1 MWKVKRMNTAGIVVL
16 TIAVEAGGVAHY
28 PASGFDNTLRSTN
41 SIDVVRYGV
50 TNPTHDTDVTKRT

>member
-1 MWKVKRMNTAGIVVL
+1 MNTAGIVVL
-16 TIAVEAGGVAHY
+16 TIAVGAGGVAHY
-28 PASGFDNTLRSTN
+28 SASGFDNTLRSTN